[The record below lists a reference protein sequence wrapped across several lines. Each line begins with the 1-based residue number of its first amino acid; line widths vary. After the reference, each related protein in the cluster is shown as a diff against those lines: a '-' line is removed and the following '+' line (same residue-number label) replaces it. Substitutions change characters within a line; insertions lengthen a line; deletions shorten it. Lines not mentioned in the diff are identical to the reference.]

1 MAAATDSAVER
12 VGMLGLGSM
21 GRPIAANIAKAGFK
35 VWGFDPRSEALDAAE
50 RDGVSPCTSPNEVG
64 RSVEAVLAIPYD
76 FGQVEQSVFGSSSVL
91 EGLRQPS
98 PLVMMSTVGPDNAR
112 SVAQR
117 LAERGHSLIDAP
129 VTGGAEGATAGTLT
143 MMVGAPAAEL
153 GRVRP
158 VLETFTKNIF
168 HVGPEPGAGQ
178 AAKMANQLLVITHM
192 VAMSEA
198 LMLGVR
204 NGVDARQLYDI
215 LSSGSA
221 NSYVFGHRGKV
232 VLDRT
237 FKTGGSLNILVK
249 DGRLVQQAAD
259 SSGTPLFVLSA
270 AKQIFELART
280 MGLGELDDANVAR
293 VYEQLTGR
301 AISEDH
307 KTLATG

>member
-1 MAAATDSAVER
+1 MAGATDVSFER

-50 RDGVSPCTSPNEVG
+50 RDGVSPCTSPVEVG
-64 RSVEAVLAIPYD
+64 RSVEVILAIPYD
-76 FGQVEQSVFGSSSVL
+76 FGQVEQSVFGPTGAL

-112 SVAQR
+112 ALAQR
-117 LAERGHSLIDAP
+117 LTEHGHSLIDAP
-129 VTGGAEGATAGTLT
+129 VTGGAEGAAAGTLT
-143 MMVGAPAAEL
+143 MMVGADAADL

-158 VLETFTKNIF
+158 VLETYTKNIF
-168 HVGPEPGAGQ
+168 HVGPEPGSGQ

-204 NGVDARQLYDI
+204 NGVDAHQLYEV
-215 LSSGSA
+215 LRSGSA
-221 NSYVFGHRGKV
+221 NSYVFSHRGKV
-232 VLDRT
+232 VLDRS
-237 FKTGGSLNILVK
+237 FETGGSLNILVK
-249 DGRLVQQAAD
+249 DGRLVQQAAE
-259 SSGTPLFVLSA
+259 SSSTPLFVLSA
-270 AKQIFELART
+270 ARQIFELART

-293 VYEQLTGR
+293 VYEQLTGQE
-301 AISEDH
+301 ISQ
-307 KTLATG
+307 G